1 MPSRK
6 GVFCTLLSRSSH
18 HLCTV
23 WVVQYYC
30 WATPRTLA
38 GNTQKVHISVNMFT
52 KMCTFYVLGTHLTCF
67 YAKFRP
73 SRTRLPRR
81 RTTEEPANNPRT
93 PPQRKTQLTS
103 TLLNVIRPRKK
114 HQPTLPPRNTETQKD
129 KNRGTI
135 KKRGATS
142 KKGALDHGR
151 GSKYTTPKNDGT
163 HGGTDRY
170 SLSANH
176 RTSHSTCSILCAT
189 LSHRG
194 SRFVQRKYAA
204 GTPHAANMA
213 AKGYGASASKVG
225 FHGVVEVKKP

>member
-93 PPQRKTQLTS
+93 PPPQRKTQLTS

-114 HQPTLPPRNTETQKD
+114 HQPTLPPRNTEAQKD

-135 KKRGATS
+135 KKRGGNIE
-142 KKGALDHGR
+142 KRGVRPRKGL
-151 GSKYTTPKNDGT
+151 
-163 HGGTDRY
+163 
-170 SLSANH
+170 
-176 RTSHSTCSILCAT
+176 
-189 LSHRG
+189 
-194 SRFVQRKYAA
+194 
-204 GTPHAANMA
+204 
-213 AKGYGASASKVG
+213 
-225 FHGVVEVKKP
+225 EVHNP